1 MSDLSPIAGLFRQF
15 VAELPLGS
23 VKVLVG
29 LFIALG
35 FGALLTLKTKDR
47 LTLGDYF
54 IWWDDSA

>member
-1 MSDLSPIAGLFRQF
+1 MPDLSPIASLFRQF
-15 VAELPLGS
+15 VADLQPGS
-23 VKVLVG
+23 VKVLAG

-35 FGALLTLKTKDR
+35 FGALLTLKIKGR